1 MNKTRVECQGIS
13 LTDGGIKI
21 VQDATL
27 AVEPGEFFALLGP
40 AGAGKTSLLR
50 VIAGFIQADAGHVT
64 MNGRRVDALPAPQRQ
79 MAMVFN
85 AYALWSR
92 MTVWHTV
99 AFGLLELGVRRA
111 EIKTRVATMLDIFGL
126 TPLARQQPRNLSTLQ
141 QQRVALARALIQEPQ
156 VLLLDDPICGQ
167 DRQARLPLLQ
177 DLLKFQ
183 RHFGIATIYATRNAE
198 DAMIASD
205 RMAVIDA
212 GHVAQTG
219 TPTSIF
225 DYPGSRRVAEI
236 LGSISALE
244 GDVVHRS
251 DSHITLSFGE
261 LGEIRLPVDDN
272 TPDTPRLAAS
282 FRPHTVRVEPGNTR
296 DSRFHWFPGLVE
308 RSEYMGGYTCYHVR
322 IGGQLISAHQP
333 HYTGNGLYP
342 AGATISVGL
351 EPAQIRLLEV
361 QGS

>member
-1 MNKTRVECQGIS
+1 MKKASVECQGIS
-13 LTDGGIKI
+13 LTDDGIQI
-21 VQDATL
+21 LQNATL

-40 AGAGKTSLLR
+40 ADSGKTSLLR
-50 VIAGFIQADAGHVT
+50 VIAGFIQADAGHVA
-64 MNGRRVDALPAPQRQ
+64 MDGRRVDALPAPQRQ

-99 AFGLLELGVRRA
+99 AFGLVELGVRRA
-111 EIKTRVATMLDIFGL
+111 EIKTRVAAMLDLFGL
-126 TPLARQQPRNLSTLQ
+126 TPLARQQPRNLPALQ
-141 QQRVALARALIQEPQ
+141 QQRVALARALIQEPL
-156 VLLLDDPICGQ
+156 VLLLDEPIGKH
-167 DRQARLPLLQ
+167 DRHARLPLLQ

-183 RHFGIATIYATRNAE
+183 RQFGITTIYATRHAD

-212 GHVAQTG
+212 GQITQTG
-219 TPTSIF
+219 TPTNIF
-225 DYPGSRRVAEI
+225 DYPCSWRVAEI
-236 LGSISALE
+236 MGSISALE
-244 GDVVHRS
+244 GDVVHRG

-272 TPDTPRLAAS
+272 APDTPRLAAS
-282 FRPHTVRVEPGNTR
+282 FRPHTVRIEPGNTR

-322 IGGQLISAHQP
+322 IGEQLISAHQP

-342 AGATISVGL
+342 AGATVSVGL
-351 EPAQIRLLEV
+351 EPAQIRLLEI
-361 QGS
+361 QA